1 MGIGRLERFVADWH
15 RENVEDKIEKPASN
29 GKKVAVA
36 GSGPSSL
43 TCAADLAKLGYEVT
57 VFEAFHVAGGVL
69 VYGIPEF
76 RLPKAIVAG
85 EVEKLK
91 KLGVNVM
98 TDILIG
104 KTISIDELFDE
115 YGFDAVFVG
124 TGAGLPMFMKIPG
137 EGLDGVYSANEYL
150 TRLNLMKAYD
160 PEYDTPITKG
170 NAVAIVGGGNVAM
183 DASRWAKRLGAE
195 HVYVVYR
202 RGMEELPARK
212 EEVEHAI
219 EEEIEFKTLCNPVAV
234 IEDEKNPGHV
244 GAIRCIKMELGE
256 PDASGRRSPK
266 AVPGSEFDLPVD
278 TVIMSLGTSPNPLI
292 RSTTPGL
299 EANRKGCLL
308 VGEDEVTTTR
318 EGVFAGGDAVTGAAT
333 VILAMGAGKKAA
345 VAIDKYLQNK

>member
-1 MGIGRLERFVADWH
+1 M
-15 RENVEDKIEKPASN
+15 
-29 GKKVAVA
+29 
-36 GSGPSSL
+36 
-43 TCAADLAKLGYEVT
+43 
-57 VFEAFHVAGGVL
+57 
-69 VYGIPEF
+69 
-76 RLPKAIVAG
+76 AG

-137 EGLDGVYSANEYL
+137 EGLAGVYSANEYL

-160 PEYDTPITKG
+160 PEYDTPIAKG

-234 IEDEKNPGHV
+234 IEDEKNPV
-244 GAIRCIKMELGE
+244 MSAQSV
-256 PDASGRRSPK
+256 ASRWNWANPTLLAVVPPRLSP
-266 AVPGSEFDLPVD
+266 AA
-278 TVIMSLGTSPNPLI
+278 N
-292 RSTTPGL
+292 ST
-299 EANRKGCLL
+299 CLL
-308 VGEDEVTTTR
+308 TPSSCPWAPAPTP
-318 EGVFAGGDAVTGAAT
+318 
-333 VILAMGAGKKAA
+333 
-345 VAIDKYLQNK
+345 

>member
-1 MGIGRLERFVADWH
+1 
-15 RENVEDKIEKPASN
+15 
-29 GKKVAVA
+29 
-36 GSGPSSL
+36 
-43 TCAADLAKLGYEVT
+43 
-57 VFEAFHVAGGVL
+57 
-69 VYGIPEF
+69 
-76 RLPKAIVAG
+76 
-85 EVEKLK
+85 
-91 KLGVNVM
+91 M

-234 IEDEKNPGHV
+234 VEDEKNPGHV

-345 VAIDKYLQNK
+345 AAIDKYLQNK